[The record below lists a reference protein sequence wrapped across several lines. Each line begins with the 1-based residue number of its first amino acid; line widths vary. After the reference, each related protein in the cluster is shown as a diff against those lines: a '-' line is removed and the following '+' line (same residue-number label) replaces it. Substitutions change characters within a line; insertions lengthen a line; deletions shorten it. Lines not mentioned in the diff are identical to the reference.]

1 MKGTDMTLMT
11 IPNLLL
17 FFFFLV
23 ERKRVGF
30 SIRVDP
36 DSDKETYSKVKK
48 NKRNKCFSFH
58 LLWPPVFFNYFLSE
72 QLERTKTNRH
82 IFSTPIILQS
92 CVTDNTFDKT
102 KLLLNAVLISTFWMH
117 RAYCDISYDASSCL
131 KHTPDVS
138 FTVKPVLSGHPRGML

>member
-1 MKGTDMTLMT
+1 MSIKGTEMTLMT

-36 DSDKETYSKVKK
+36 DSDKETHSKVKK
-48 NKRNKCFSFH
+48 SKRNKCFSFH
-58 LLWPPVFFNYFLSE
+58 LLWPPVFFYYFLSE

-102 KLLLNAVLISTFWMH
+102 KLLLNAVLISTF
-117 RAYCDISYDASSCL
+117 
-131 KHTPDVS
+131 
-138 FTVKPVLSGHPRGML
+138 